1 MFETKGEK
9 TKSRVLGLALDIAS
23 VQGLGNTSIGDVAKA
38 SELSRSGLF
47 AHFQSKEQLQID
59 ILKFAEN
66 EFVKAVINLCET
78 AEDPF
83 EKLQL
88 LKKNWPGWYE
98 RTEPKL
104 KGGCIFLTAIVE
116 FDDQPGPVRDCL
128 IQQQQSLIK
137 YIGSCFAEA
146 QKRKIFSEKYDKIQ
160 FSYEFYSLYM
170 GYNFYRR
177 FFGDSKAKHRFFDS
191 VDALYLRAGQAE
203 S

>member
-23 VQGLGNTSIGDVAKA
+23 VKGLENTSIGDVAKA

-59 ILKFAEN
+59 ILKFAEE
-66 EFVKAVINLCET
+66 EFIKAVVAVCEK
-78 AEDPF
+78 AEDPI
-83 EKLQL
+83 EKLEL

-98 RTEPKL
+98 RLDPKL
-104 KGGCIFLTAIVE
+104 QGGCIFLTAIVE
-116 FDDQPGPVRDCL
+116 FDDQPGAVRDCL
-128 IQQQQSLIK
+128 INQQQNLIK
-137 YIGSCFAEA
+137 YIGACFHEA
-146 QKRKIFSEKYDKIQ
+146 QKRKQFSAKYDKIQ

-177 FFGDSKAKHRFFDS
+177 FFGDSKAKLRFYDS
-191 VDALYLRAGQAE
+191 VDSLFERAGNVRL
-203 S
+203 